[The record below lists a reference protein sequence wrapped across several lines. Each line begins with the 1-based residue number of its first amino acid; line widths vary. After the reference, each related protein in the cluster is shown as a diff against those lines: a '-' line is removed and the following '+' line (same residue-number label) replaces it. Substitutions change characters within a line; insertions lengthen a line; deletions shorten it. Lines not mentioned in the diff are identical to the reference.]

1 MRNRF
6 LVSGLVLIGFL
17 SSGCGSSLKTYVK
30 PGAPWGTIKRVA
42 ILPFN
47 LSSEDPV
54 QRQLIAE
61 LFWQELKRA
70 TALEVVE
77 VPLSSPVG
85 SGVQNLSQMAK
96 QYQVDGIFSGL
107 VDDTHG
113 TVVQVRLQD
122 AATEEI
128 LWSAT
133 YTFGPWAEYFSPRPS
148 QQKFQRVFSEL
159 MERFTP

>member
-1 MRNRF
+1 MHSKARI
-6 LVSGLVLIGFL
+6 LIVGFVAL
-17 SSGCGSSLKTYVK
+17 FAAGCGSSLKTYVK
-30 PGAPWGTIKRVA
+30 PEVSRGAIKRVA

-47 LSSEDPV
+47 LSSENPV
-54 QRQLIAE
+54 QRQMIAE
-61 LFWQELKRA
+61 LFSQELKRA

-85 SGVQNLSQMAK
+85 SGVQDIHQVAK
-96 QYQVDGIFSGL
+96 QYRVDGIFSGS
-107 VDDTHG
+107 VDDTYG
-113 TVVQVRLQD
+113 TVVQIRLQD

-133 YTFGPWAEYFSPRPS
+133 YTFGPWAEYVNPRPP

-159 MERFTP
+159 MERFI

>member
-1 MRNRF
+1 MHSKARI
-6 LVSGLVLIGFL
+6 LIVGLVALFAA
-17 SSGCGSSLKTYVK
+17 GCGSSLKTYVK
-30 PGAPWGTIKRVA
+30 PEAPRGAIKRVA

-47 LSSEDPV
+47 LSSENPV
-54 QRQLIAE
+54 QRQMIAE
-61 LFWQELKRA
+61 LFSQELKRA
-70 TALEVVE
+70 TTLEVVE

-85 SGVQNLSQMAK
+85 SGVEDIHQVAK
-96 QYQVDGIFSGL
+96 QYQVDGIFSGS
-107 VDDTHG
+107 VDDTYG

-133 YTFGPWAEYFSPRPS
+133 YTFGPWAEYFSPRPP

-159 MERFTP
+159 MERFT